1 MAGSVLTAIA
11 IAALV
16 VSVAALIVRHVPSVV
31 LPVLVTAA
39 FAPYLSLGAPL
50 ALVLF
55 GALHNWILAAVAG
68 AVTIAAIAVQ
78 APLCLRGNTNAAA
91 SIRVVSANL
100 RFGRADPEAL
110 VRLALQHADILAVQE
125 LTPALAEQMIGAGIA
140 DAFPY
145 QALRAREGGAGVGL
159 WSRYPMQRGAE
170 YDEFWLGLL
179 TATVRP
185 PEVGYEVTLV
195 VAHMSA
201 PWPEPLRGW
210 RDDLTRLGATLQ
222 RISASADGPVL
233 VAADLNATPDVLEFR
248 RLLRN
253 GYRDAAEQAGAGL
266 IRTHPDDIHLLPPV
280 FALDHVL
287 TRGCRATS
295 VRTVAIHGSDHRA
308 LATVISLPTTD
319 RSVTASRREVTG

>member
-1 MAGSVLTAIA
+1 MLESVLTAIA
-11 IAALV
+11 
-16 VSVAALIVRHVPSVV
+16 VAALAVSVVALIMRYVPSVV

-39 FAPYLSLGAPL
+39 FAPYLLLGAPL

-55 GALHNWILAAVAG
+55 AALHSWILAAVAG
-68 AVTIAAIAVQ
+68 VVTIAAIAVQ
-78 APLCLRGNTNAAA
+78 APLFVSGTTETAA
-91 SIRVVSANL
+91 SVRLVSANL

-110 VRLALQHADILAVQE
+110 VQLALQHADILAVQE
-125 LTPALAEQMIGAGIA
+125 LTPELAERMMGVGIA

-145 QALRAREGGAGVGL
+145 QALRARDGGAGVGI
-159 WSRYPMQRGAE
+159 WSRYPMQRGEE

-179 TATVRP
+179 TAAVRLPDVGDEATV
-185 PEVGYEVTLV
+185 V

-201 PWPEPLRGW
+201 PWPEPLKSW
-210 RDDLTRLGATLQ
+210 RDDLAMLGETLQ
-222 RISASADGPVL
+222 KISASAAGPVM

-266 IRTHPDDIHLLPPV
+266 TRTHPDDVPLLPPI

-287 TRGCRATS
+287 TRGCSAKS
-295 VRTVAIHGSDHRA
+295 VRTLAIAGSDHRA
-308 LATVISLPTTD
+308 LATVISLL
-319 RSVTASRREVTG
+319 TAN